1 MDAVFLDSGELRH
14 EPTFFQVIAQKGGG
28 GGAGWSNLRQITAQK
43 LKRKNGNSLCLK
55 SFKFVTIRLVKMV
68 KKNKLCLVFVKYVI
82 GLKIYGVLY

>member
-28 GGAGWSNLRQITAQK
+28 AGWSNFRHITAK
-43 LKRKNGNSLCLK
+43 KFKRKNGNSLCLK